1 MFRRALFIGRFQ
13 PFHLGH
19 LHALMYILSK
29 SREVV
34 IGIGSSQEAY
44 TPKNP
49 FSAGE
54 RYEMIRLVLKRR
66 NLLDRCMIVYIPD
79 SGGRHLNW
87 GQIVKQ
93 HVPHGI
99 DIAYS
104 NDPIT
109 VKLLEEAGF
118 KVRNIPFKNRR
129 VLNATYI
136 RTLMAKGLK
145 WEKYVPEEVASYI
158 KAIHGVE
165 RVRIL
170 YQIYSSP
177 RTYV

>member
-1 MFRRALFIGRFQ
+1 M
-13 PFHLGH
+13 
-19 LHALMYILSK
+19 
-29 SREVV
+29 
-34 IGIGSSQEAY
+34 
-44 TPKNP
+44 
-49 FSAGE
+49 
-54 RYEMIRLVLKRR
+54 
-66 NLLDRCMIVYIPD
+66 
-79 SGGRHLNW
+79 
-87 GQIVKQ
+87 
-93 HVPHGI
+93 
-99 DIAYS
+99 
-104 NDPIT
+104 
-109 VKLLEEAGF
+109 
-118 KVRNIPFKNRR
+118 RNIPFKNRR